1 MRANLVE
8 QQEFGSSQNPVVVI
22 ATYNER
28 ANMEQLLP
36 ALLALP
42 EGVSVVVVDDNS
54 PDGTGEAVAE
64 IAEARPGR
72 IELIRRPG
80 KLGYGS
86 AFVAGLQRALEG
98 DAQSIVSM
106 DADFSHD
113 PQSLPEL
120 LRGLEDSD
128 LVIGSRY
135 LGGIRILNWSL
146 WRLLLSLGANRYV
159 RFLLRFDVGDCTRGY
174 RAYPREVLR
183 QIDFERV
190 GSNGY
195 SFLVE
200 ILEAALSAGYRAAE
214 VPIVYEDRQR
224 GESKMDR
231 SVMLEA
237 VWKPWVLLIRR
248 RLRSRSATQTDRAR

>member
-1 MRANLVE
+1 
-8 QQEFGSSQNPVVVI
+8 
-22 ATYNER
+22 
-28 ANMEQLLP
+28 
-36 ALLALP
+36 
-42 EGVSVVVVDDNS
+42 
-54 PDGTGEAVAE
+54 
-64 IAEARPGR
+64 
-72 IELIRRPG
+72 
-80 KLGYGS
+80 
-86 AFVAGLQRALEG
+86 
-98 DAQSIVSM
+98 M

-113 PQSLPEL
+113 PGSLPDL
-120 LRGLEDSD
+120 LQGLENND

-159 RFLLRFDVGDCTRGY
+159 RFLLRFDVGDCTSGY
-174 RAYPREVLR
+174 RAYRSEVLR

-190 GSNGY
+190 KSNGY

-237 VWKPWVLLIRR
+237 AWKPWALLIRR
-248 RLRSRSATQTDRAR
+248 WLRSRSATQTERAR